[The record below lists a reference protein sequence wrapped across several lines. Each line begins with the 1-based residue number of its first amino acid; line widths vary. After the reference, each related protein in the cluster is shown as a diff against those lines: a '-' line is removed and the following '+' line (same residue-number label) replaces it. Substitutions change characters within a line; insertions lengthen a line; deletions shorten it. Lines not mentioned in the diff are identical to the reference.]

1 MAADKE
7 LLKEVA
13 LELWNT
19 TKKLRPGLPK
29 APRAQLVLKA
39 LLTIGDMSDQL
50 EAAMVLGVIEAQEP
64 DDEPVQEASA
74 GEDKTVSES
83 KTERGETP
91 RVVRKRSSSRGSD
104 GNETEAPQLDEG
116 GGPEDVCE
124 TKRTPYAD
132 KPRTHREPEQVMACS
147 FVENLLPC
155 FFHCWRSCCWRGRV
169 C

>member
-64 DDEPVQEASA
+64 DDEPGQGEACLLYTSPSPRDTRRSRMPSSA
-74 GEDKTVSES
+74 
-83 KTERGETP
+83 
-91 RVVRKRSSSRGSD
+91 
-104 GNETEAPQLDEG
+104 
-116 GGPEDVCE
+116 
-124 TKRTPYAD
+124 
-132 KPRTHREPEQVMACS
+132 
-147 FVENLLPC
+147 
-155 FFHCWRSCCWRGRV
+155 
-169 C
+169 

>member
-64 DDEPVQEASA
+64 DDEPVQEGTA
-74 GEDKTVSES
+74 GEDKTVSED
-83 KTERGETP
+83 KIERETP
-91 RVVRKRSSSRGSD
+91 RVVRKRSSTR
-104 GNETEAPQLDEG
+104 
-116 GGPEDVCE
+116 
-124 TKRTPYAD
+124 
-132 KPRTHREPEQVMACS
+132 
-147 FVENLLPC
+147 
-155 FFHCWRSCCWRGRV
+155 
-169 C
+169 

>member
-64 DDEPVQEASA
+64 DDEPNQGVA
-74 GEDKTVSES
+74 GEDKTVSETES
-83 KTERGETP
+83 QTERETP
-91 RVVRKRSSSRGSD
+91 RVVRKRSSSR
-104 GNETEAPQLDEG
+104 
-116 GGPEDVCE
+116 
-124 TKRTPYAD
+124 
-132 KPRTHREPEQVMACS
+132 
-147 FVENLLPC
+147 
-155 FFHCWRSCCWRGRV
+155 
-169 C
+169 

>member
-64 DDEPVQEASA
+64 EDEPVQEASA
-74 GEDKTVSES
+74 GEDKTVTESKTES
-83 KTERGETP
+83 KTERETP
-91 RVVRKRSSSRGSD
+91 RVVRKRSSSR
-104 GNETEAPQLDEG
+104 
-116 GGPEDVCE
+116 
-124 TKRTPYAD
+124 
-132 KPRTHREPEQVMACS
+132 
-147 FVENLLPC
+147 
-155 FFHCWRSCCWRGRV
+155 
-169 C
+169 

>member
-50 EAAMVLGVIEAQEP
+50 EGCTLVALENC
-64 DDEPVQEASA
+64 
-74 GEDKTVSES
+74 
-83 KTERGETP
+83 P
-91 RVVRKRSSSRGSD
+91 RPKYYFLCMCFQYYKMQ
-104 GNETEAPQLDEG
+104 NACPQL
-116 GGPEDVCE
+116 V
-124 TKRTPYAD
+124 
-132 KPRTHREPEQVMACS
+132 
-147 FVENLLPC
+147 L
-155 FFHCWRSCCWRGRV
+155 
-169 C
+169 

>member
-64 DDEPVQEASA
+64 DDEPVQDKEE
-74 GEDKTVSES
+74 GEDKTVSEV
-83 KTERGETP
+83 KTERDTP
-91 RVVRKRSSSRGSD
+91 RVVRRRSSSR
-104 GNETEAPQLDEG
+104 
-116 GGPEDVCE
+116 
-124 TKRTPYAD
+124 
-132 KPRTHREPEQVMACS
+132 
-147 FVENLLPC
+147 
-155 FFHCWRSCCWRGRV
+155 
-169 C
+169 

>member
-50 EAAMVLGVIEAQEP
+50 EGAMVLGVIEAQEP
-64 DDEPVQEASA
+64 DDEPGQGDA
-74 GEDKTVSES
+74 GEDKTVSE
-83 KTERGETP
+83 TESQTDRETS
-91 RVVRKRSSSRGSD
+91 RVVRKRSSSR
-104 GNETEAPQLDEG
+104 
-116 GGPEDVCE
+116 
-124 TKRTPYAD
+124 
-132 KPRTHREPEQVMACS
+132 
-147 FVENLLPC
+147 
-155 FFHCWRSCCWRGRV
+155 
-169 C
+169 

>member
-64 DDEPVQEASA
+64 DDEPGQGEAA
-74 GEDKTVSES
+74 GEDKTVSETDA
-83 KTERGETP
+83 KTERETP
-91 RVVRKRSSSRGSD
+91 RVVLSHLRIVEYCRCSLNHLWHKTLFHIYLFLEMHLRILI
-104 GNETEAPQLDEG
+104 PFLILLK
-116 GGPEDVCE
+116 
-124 TKRTPYAD
+124 KRT
-132 KPRTHREPEQVMACS
+132 
-147 FVENLLPC
+147 FVNY
-155 FFHCWRSCCWRGRV
+155 
-169 C
+169 